1 MPGSSTRSSVWM
13 QVAERLRAS
22 SSQLASSWDTPAA
35 VLSRIGHTAANASR
49 KYAGASP
56 STITAIGIHDS
67 ARSSA
72 QTGTGAAIGVV
83 GLGAEPVRNVAQQ
96 EDALA
101 LAEADRRLAVEVQP
115 RMAA

>member
-56 STITAIGIHDS
+56 STITAIGIHDRGEIIR
-67 ARSSA
+67 ANWNR
-72 QTGTGAAIGVV
+72 GGNRCRRP
-83 GLGAEPVRNVAQQ
+83 LG
-96 EDALA
+96 
-101 LAEADRRLAVEVQP
+101 
-115 RMAA
+115 